1 MDKRLIIPIAS
12 LGLLASACGDI
23 TDADSAPRPED
34 VDDIVELQRDLPE
47 PDETAAPVGD
57 IDSACRAQLAE
68 PFVGETLDLGT
79 RTTLLD
85 AVEPQAIVR
94 FIEPDDSIEGDDN
107 NFDRLNIRT
116 DEEDV
121 ITEVFCG

>member
-1 MDKRLIIPIAS
+1 MNSIRTCAALPA
-12 LGLLASACGDI
+12 LMLLAACGEA
-23 TDADSAPRPED
+23 TDADAPPNPTEP
-34 VDDIVELQRDLPE
+34 VEVADISRDLPDV
-47 PDETAAPVGD
+47 DEVAPPVGT
-57 IDSACRAQLAE
+57 IDAGCRAQLAE

-94 FIEPDDSIEGDDN
+94 FIEPGDEIEGDDN
-107 NFDRLNIRT
+107 NADRLNIRT
-116 DEEDV
+116 NEAEE